1 MKKRAGFSLLEV
13 ILALALLGGA
23 IAVLGEAGRQAL
35 RNAQVARDLSHA
47 ELLCESKLSEI
58 LAGITPATAVG
69 NTAFDSA
76 TTASIDPGEPAWL
89 YSIETGATD
98 ENGSDLRAGHRHPGF
113 AGQPASRQVFA
124 GPLDARSQCRDLV
137 QQFQHGEHGVRR
149 QFQRKFQRSEK
160 SVTGTSGQYWS
171 FYPEG
176 ILQDSPGLPRSG
188 YPGGRGCRNIL
199 PRRGCGKAAPL
210 RNPFRVEKMIGP
222 ATQGSRC
229 AATLGYLMKALRANR
244 RIHASLS

>member
-1 MKKRAGFSLLEV
+1 MKKQAGFSLLEV

-58 LAGITPATAVG
+58 LAGITPASAVG

-98 ENGSDLRAGHRHPGF
+98 ENGLIYVR
-113 AGQPASRQVFA
+113 VTVT
-124 GPLDARSQCRDLV
+124 RDLPAN
-137 QQFQHGEHGVRR
+137 QHPVKFSLVR
-149 QFQRKFQRSEK
+149 
-160 SVTGTSGQYWS
+160 WM
-171 FYPEG
+171 P
-176 ILQDSPGLPRSG
+176 DP
-188 YPGGRGCRNIL
+188 N
-199 PRRGCGKAAPL
+199 
-210 RNPFRVEKMIGP
+210 
-222 ATQGSRC
+222 
-229 AATLGYLMKALRANR
+229 AATSSSSSSTESTESGGDSSESSRVRKVSKRL
-244 RIHASLS
+244 